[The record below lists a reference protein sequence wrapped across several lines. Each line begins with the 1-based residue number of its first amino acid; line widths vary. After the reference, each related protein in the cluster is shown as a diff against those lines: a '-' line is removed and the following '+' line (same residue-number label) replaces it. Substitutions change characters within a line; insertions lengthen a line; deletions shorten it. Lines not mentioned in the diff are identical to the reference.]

1 MNLTVTHVVYK
12 VEAKSYP
19 ISSFISTYFAIIN
32 KKIDKETDMLIT
44 RASEYAILSLIVLS
58 KSPTAMD
65 SETLANQLFIPKSF
79 LAKILQSL
87 AKSGILKSFKGANGG
102 FALLLEPK
110 EITMLSI
117 VTCVEGKTPA
127 VFDCAASMHSCPS
140 GKAAICSLWPFLNKL
155 QGKIDTLLQELT
167 LADILE

>member
-1 MNLTVTHVVYK
+1 
-12 VEAKSYP
+12 
-19 ISSFISTYFAIIN
+19 
-32 KKIDKETDMLIT
+32 MLIT

-58 KSPTAMD
+58 KNHAPMD

-87 AKSGILKSFKGANGG
+87 AKSGILKSYKGVNGG

-110 EITMLSI
+110 DITMLSI
-117 VTCVEGKTPA
+117 VSSVEGKEPA

-140 GKAAICSLWPFLNKL
+140 GRAPLCSLWPFLNKL
-155 QGKIDTLLQELT
+155 QGRIDHLLQELT